1 MKQSPFPGFDP
12 TDLKTSDGEC
22 IHCNKRTTHINSRL
36 PIYLSYMSDYILLI
50 NWTEQGISKIKES
63 PDRYNSFKASLEK
76 AGGKLIGGYYTFGEY
91 DVIIIIEA
99 PNDEVVMSLMLKVCS
114 YGNVRT
120 KTLKAF
126 NAEQGIKIIKDL
138 P

>member
-1 MKQSPFPGFDP
+1 
-12 TDLKTSDGEC
+12 
-22 IHCNKRTTHINSRL
+22 
-36 PIYLSYMSDYILLI
+36 MSQYILLI
-50 NWTEQGISKIKES
+50 NWTQQGISKIKES
-63 PDRYNSFKASLEK
+63 SDRYNSFKTSVEK

-99 PNDEVVMSLMLKVCS
+99 PNDEVVMSLMLKVGS
-114 YGNVRT
+114 AGNVRT

-126 NAEQGIKIIKDL
+126 TAEEGMNIIKNI

>member
-1 MKQSPFPGFDP
+1 
-12 TDLKTSDGEC
+12 
-22 IHCNKRTTHINSRL
+22 
-36 PIYLSYMSDYILLI
+36 MSQYILLI
-50 NWTEQGISKIKES
+50 NWTGQGISKIKES

-76 AGGKLIGGYYTFGEY
+76 AGGKLIGAYYTFGEY
-91 DVIIIIEA
+91 DLVIIIEA
-99 PNDEVVMSLMLKVCS
+99 PNDKVVMSLMLKVGS

-126 NAEQGIKIIKDL
+126 TAEEGIKIIEDL